1 MILYRAISDAE
12 KEDLRIYQKFRTQIN
27 TLEAKQFFCSETA
40 MLEYIQAASIRQFM
54 PPYTYTVSVF
64 IEDHCFENLTYEQQ
78 VLDGHEAISIDS
90 SHLYNFNECVNFIKV
105 HAI

>member
-12 KEDLRIYQKFRTQIN
+12 KKDLGIDQKFRTQLN

-40 MLEYIQAASIRQFM
+40 VLEYIQASSIRQFI

-64 IEDHCFENLTYEQQ
+64 IDDHCFENLTYEQQ

-90 SHLYNFNECVNFIKV
+90 SHLYNFNKCVNFIEV
-105 HAI
+105 YAI